1 MTHCLNKSKV
11 SQIDNILIKF
21 IEDNKDASPEFT
33 TANFDDP
40 LDNGVFLS
48 SWKMHIYLQEKMK

>member
-1 MTHCLNKSKV
+1 MFFFFFRQDDSCLDKSKV

-48 SWKMHIYLQEKMK
+48 S